1 MLIWH
6 KGTLQTRCRHPS
18 VNFLSDY
25 MGTVMA
31 VVGHV
36 GSRSH
41 VFVVVMVMALAAS
54 GWIQEGKLLLCV
66 VETEHSGV
74 QVHTALGVESRSLH
88 HIWCIILLII
98 LTSH

>member
-1 MLIWH
+1 MSIWH
-6 KGTLQTRCRHPS
+6 KGTLQSRCRRPS

-25 MGTVMA
+25 MGTVMV

-36 GSRSH
+36 GPRSH

-54 GWIQEGKLLLCV
+54 KWIQEGKLLPCA

-74 QVHTALGVESRSLH
+74 QVHTALGIESRSFH
-88 HIWCIILLII
+88 HI
-98 LTSH
+98 

>member
-25 MGTVMA
+25 TGTVMA

-36 GSRSH
+36 GPRSH

-54 GWIQEGKLLLCV
+54 GWIQEGKLLPCA

-74 QVHTALGVESRSLH
+74 QVYTALGIESRSSESITSGVLFYY
-88 HIWCIILLII
+88 LLY
-98 LTSH
+98 

>member
-6 KGTLQTRCRHPS
+6 KGTLQSRCRRPS

-25 MGTVMA
+25 MGMA
-31 VVGHV
+31 VVGHI
-36 GSRSH
+36 GPRSH

-54 GWIQEGKLLLCV
+54 RWIQEGKLLPCA

-74 QVHTALGVESRSLH
+74 QVHTALGIGNRSLH
-88 HIWCIILLII
+88 HI
-98 LTSH
+98 